1 MPLIRLSSSRLL
13 WLSQSAPNIIPLGY
27 SSYGSWHRASGY
39 LAERSLRFPFLWLL
53 ILRHVPTKRRLA
65 QLRLPLP

>member
-13 WLSQSAPNIIPLGY
+13 WLSRSAPSLIPLGY

-39 LAERSLRFPFLWLL
+39 LAERPLRLPFLWLL
-53 ILRHVPTKRRLA
+53 ILRHVPTQRRLA
-65 QLRLPLP
+65 QLRIPLP